1 MRRHYRWVALAATTL
16 AAAAFGQQQAASAA
30 STANPLSRNGDLF
43 SPSFRSAFGPD
54 PLAGGANAI
63 GRPGTIPLQPVTPV
77 TPVPEPSEWLM
88 MVSGLGMVGWIL
100 RRRSRRS

>member
-1 MRRHYRWVALAATTL
+1 MRRHYRWVALAATAL
-16 AAAAFGQQQAASAA
+16 AATAFAQQQAATAA
-30 STANPLSRNGDLF
+30 SGANPLSRNGELF
-43 SPSFRSAFGPD
+43 SPTFRNAFGPD
-54 PLAGGANAI
+54 PFAGGGNAI

-88 MVSGLGMVGWIL
+88 MVAGLGMVGWIL